1 MNYSELLTNVRN
13 YTEVGSEVLSDSII
27 DVFIVNVENKIQRE
41 LDLDAFRKFQFSSF
55 TIGSPFITVPDDFAF
70 ERGVQI
76 KDQITGD
83 RTWLE
88 QRDTTFIDEYSV
100 TRSNAGSSTNGQP
113 KYWANW
119 DATNLILAPTPDQVY
134 TIEMWY
140 DETPEHMDTSNAS
153 ATTFLSNN
161 APEVLLYG
169 VLGETFSY
177 LKNTQDMQLYEQ
189 KFQQALQ
196 LYANEQMGRKRRDEY
211 SDGVLRLPLRSVD
224 PGGS

>member
-27 DVFIVNVENKIQRE
+27 DVFIENVENKIQRE

-88 QRDTTFIDEYSV
+88 QRDTTFIDEYNKD
-100 TRSNAGSSTNGQP
+100 RSDTGTP
-113 KYWANW
+113 KYYANW
-119 DATNLILAPTPDQVY
+119 DQNTIMVAPTPDLAY
-134 TIEMWY
+134 EIELWY
-140 DETPEHMDTSNAS
+140 NKTPDHLSS
-153 ATTFLSNN
+153 SQTTTWLSTN
-161 APEVLLYG
+161 APEVLIYG
-169 VLGETFSY
+169 TVAEAFSY
-177 LKNTQDMQLYEQ
+177 LKNPPYVQLYEQ
-189 KFQQALQ
+189 KYAQAVQNLAQ
-196 LYANEQMGRKRRDEY
+196 TQMGRKRRDEY
-211 SDGVLRLPLRSVD
+211 ADGVLRIPLRSVD
-224 PGGS
+224 PGGK

>member
-27 DVFIVNVENKIQRE
+27 NVFIVNVENKIQRE

-88 QRDTTFIDEYSV
+88 QRDTTFIDEYNV
-100 TRSNAGSSTNGQP
+100 DRSDTGKP
-113 KYWANW
+113 KYYANW
-119 DATNLILAPTPDQVY
+119 DQNTIMVAPTPNLAY
-134 TIEMWY
+134 EIELWY
-140 DETPEHMDTSNAS
+140 NKTPDHLSSSN
-153 ATTFLSNN
+153 TTTWLSTN
-161 APEVLLYG
+161 APEVLIYG
-169 VLGETFSY
+169 TTAEAFSY
-177 LKNTQDMQLYEQ
+177 LKNPPYVQLYEQ
-189 KFQQALQ
+189 KYAQAVQNLAQ
-196 LYANEQMGRKRRDEY
+196 TQMGRKRRDEY
-211 SDGVLRLPLRSVD
+211 ADGVLRIPLRSVD
-224 PGGS
+224 PGGK